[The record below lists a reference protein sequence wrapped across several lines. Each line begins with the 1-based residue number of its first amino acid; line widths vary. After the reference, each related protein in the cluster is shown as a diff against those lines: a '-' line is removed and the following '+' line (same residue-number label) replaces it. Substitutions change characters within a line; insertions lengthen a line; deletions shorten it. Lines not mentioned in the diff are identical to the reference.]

1 MSSSVMAGGLAEIYV
16 MKKLHKDKM
25 RQMKMAELAKE
36 DLEHEY
42 DDEEKTAVCCLPFL
56 KHRVHPR
63 TSNTS
68 SSLFDGKRWKE
79 KDLGSILYM

>member
-16 MKKLHKDKM
+16 MKNLHKDKM

-42 DDEEKTAVCCLPFL
+42 DDEEKTAVCCLPLL

-68 SSLFDGKRWKE
+68 SSLSMEKDGKRK
-79 KDLGSILYM
+79 I